1 MSLLT
6 SHRIEEYISLRRV
19 IRQWAETVPSPIPN
33 SVIFQATSQLKHPGF
48 STVLEIIEVSPA
60 LISVSD
66 QVTVSYYLTCSTI
79 PSVSVIPVKVGLFF
93 NTALA
98 RTETITNMP
107 NGKRRRLFISG
118 NAPATAGR
126 TPW

>member
-1 MSLLT
+1 MK
-6 SHRIEEYISLRRV
+6 RILWSAGIFIFLSAFL
-19 IRQWAETVPSPIPN
+19 WANAS
-33 SVIFQATSQLKHPGF
+33 FGLQATSQLKHPGF